1 MHVRFFSA
9 LLTIAAL
16 SAAITSAQDAVL
28 TSPELNAS
36 GEAYLDAVEN
46 HRIASNVIYYDPTAA
61 VPALDTQARLESLQ
75 SSEDANR
82 VGADLDRPLAI
93 LAAAI
98 IAGIIFLFAR
108 FGGNMSIMM
117 QPKSDNPNAIR
128 RSTASLRRNGSEA
141 QPRNLAEITSIAD
154 RRVALILL
162 TQNALRKVATANGL
176 LLQQSWTDREAL
188 RRLPADQRHL
198 TALKEL
204 VFTSERVQFGGRD
217 VSEPEFVHHVT
228 QMTPL
233 FREMTS

>member
-1 MHVRFFSA
+1 MHVRFIST
-9 LLTIAAL
+9 LMTIAAL
-16 SAAITSAQDAVL
+16 SAASASAQDVVL

-36 GEAYLDAVEN
+36 GQAYLEAIDGR
-46 HRIASNVIYYDPTAA
+46 RIASNVSYYDPTAA
-61 VPALDTQARLESLQ
+61 APALDTQARLESLQ

-82 VGADLDRPLAI
+82 VGADLDWPLGI

-98 IAGIIFLFAR
+98 IAGIVFLFAR
-108 FGGNMSIMM
+108 FGGNTSIML
-117 QPKSDNPNAIR
+117 QPTSDNPNAIR
-128 RSTASLRRNGSEA
+128 RSTASLRRSGFEA
-141 QPRNLAEITSIAD
+141 QPRNLAEITGIAD

-162 TQNALRKVATANGL
+162 TQNALRKVTTANGL

-188 RRLPADQRHL
+188 RRIPADQRHL

-233 FREMTS
+233 FREMAS